1 MIQAPLQK
9 PIEPPKAPRP
19 RAELDESNSKVR
31 KANPKDVAA
40 SRTSK
45 IKEGGEAK
53 TKSAAKEN
61 KEGENEFASELA
73 TSLGEAT
80 VNSVEVSPEQALV
93 LPSTLIQPATGEL
106 AAPKVFDPTLTKDVE
121 NLIRP
126 TTTQTDPLPD
136 AVVLELAG
144 KGSATEVPAELGPVL
159 PAVLAA
165 ATPATDMNGR
175 APAIDLAKSEI
186 DPQLLNNED
195 FVAQKNLA
203 TRKVFPNAYGM
214 KALPQEKIAL
224 ESGLTPTQVVKDT
237 SALEGPVNSQQFI
250 LGLQTEKSLTVN
262 EGAAPTKVFD
272 LGSVKSGNP
281 TEIMNQITDYVVQA
295 RAAKEPTVSLRMNHA
310 ELGLIDITVTKS
322 VFGQDAVAINIGA
335 HSVDGKNF
343 FQQNSK
349 DLFTHLTSAGVS
361 VSDLKVETPNSTAKN
376 DFDFGSQSGRNS
388 QSGER
393 QFGSE
398 QNQRRHES
406 DRRKELWN
414 LLNKEAA

>member
-9 PIEPPKAPRP
+9 PIELPKAPRH
-19 RAELDESNSKVR
+19 RAERDESNSNVR
-31 KANPKDVAA
+31 SAKPKDATV

-45 IKEGGEAK
+45 AKEGSEAK
-53 TKSAAKEN
+53 SKGVSKDE
-61 KEGENEFASELA
+61 KEGENEFAAELS
-73 TSLGEAT
+73 TSLGEA
-80 VNSVEVSPEQALV
+80 SAKPVEVSAEQALE
-93 LPSTLIQPATGEL
+93 LPSNLIQPATGEV
-106 AAPKVFDPTLTKDVE
+106 ATPKVFDPTLTKDVE

-126 TTTQTDPLPD
+126 TTTGADPLP
-136 AVVLELAG
+136 AAQVLELAG
-144 KGSATEVPAELGPVL
+144 KGSATDVPAELAAAL
-159 PAVLAA
+159 PLSLAA
-165 ATPATDMNGR
+165 NEMNGR

-203 TRKVFPNAYGM
+203 TRKVLPNAYGM
-214 KALPQEKIAL
+214 KVLPQEQIAL

-237 SALEGPVNSQQFI
+237 AALEAPVNSQQFI
-250 LGLQTEKSLTVN
+250 LGLQAEKSLTVN
-262 EGAAPTKVFD
+262 EGAAPGKVFD
-272 LGSVKSGNP
+272 LGSVKSGNS

-310 ELGLIDITVTKS
+310 DLGLIDITVTKS
-322 VFGQDAVAINIGA
+322 GLAQDAVAISIGA
-335 HSVDGKNF
+335 HSLDGKNF

-361 VSDLKVETPNSTAKN
+361 VADLKVETPSSTAKN

-398 QNQRRHES
+398 QNQRRQES